1 MQLSNVSD
9 AGLSPMGNPQF
20 RRVFPLE
27 FDLVLHLYLRLF
39 SRFASQTRD
48 NKYLRMS
55 FTEEIAE
62 QAKLAAAD
70 AGFDLAGIAPVR
82 PEDLPELSAFVEWV
96 DAGCAGEM
104 KYLETRTEAGDLRRS
119 SATNAAPWV
128 RSMVVC
134 ALNYNADKPYSV
146 VAADPQRGWISRY
159 AWGSKDYH
167 DALLPRLKQV
177 EAVIKQL
184 AGDRGMTIET
194 RSYVDTGPIL
204 ERVYARHAGIGWI
217 GKNTCIIH
225 PKMGSWLFLGVI
237 LTSLE
242 LPTDTAT
249 PDRCGSCTRCI
260 DACPTN
266 AIVAPG
272 KLDAR
277 LCIAYLTI
285 EKRGT
290 VPEELRSEMGHHI
303 FGCDICQDVCPWN
316 NKAGN
321 APPTSLPEF
330 QPQEPLYH
338 PELRW
343 LAQMDEETYRRVFRG
358 SPVKRTK
365 HSGLKRNVAIAMGNS
380 GNPEFVA
387 DLRKL
392 ADESDPVV
400 AEHAAWAI
408 TKLEGK

>member
-1 MQLSNVSD
+1 M
-9 AGLSPMGNPQF
+9 
-20 RRVFPLE
+20 
-27 FDLVLHLYLRLF
+27 H
-39 SRFASQTRD
+39 
-48 NKYLRMS
+48 
-55 FTEEIAE
+55 
-62 QAKLAAAD
+62 
-70 AGFDLAGIAPVR
+70 
-82 PEDLPELSAFVEWV
+82 
-96 DAGCAGEM
+96 
-104 KYLETRTEAGDLRRS
+104 
-119 SATNAAPWV
+119 
-128 RSMVVC
+128 
-134 ALNYNADKPYSV
+134 
-146 VAADPQRGWISRY
+146 
-159 AWGSKDYH
+159 
-167 DALLPRLKQV
+167 
-177 EAVIKQL
+177 
-184 AGDRGMTIET
+184 
-194 RSYVDTGPIL
+194 
-204 ERVYARHAGIGWI
+204 
-217 GKNTCIIH
+217 H
-225 PKMGSWLFLGVI
+225 PSENGSWLFLGVI

-242 LPTDTAT
+242 LPTDAAT

-330 QPQEPLYH
+330 QPQEQLYH

-343 LAQMDEETYRRVFRG
+343 LAQMDEGTYRRVFHG

-365 HSGLKRNVAIAMGNS
+365 YSGLKRNVAIAMGNS
-380 GNPEFVA
+380 GNPEFVT

-392 ADESDPVV
+392 AGESDPVV

>member
-1 MQLSNVSD
+1 M
-9 AGLSPMGNPQF
+9 A
-20 RRVFPLE
+20 
-27 FDLVLHLYLRLF
+27 
-39 SRFASQTRD
+39 
-48 NKYLRMS
+48 
-55 FTEEIAE
+55 FTQEIA
-62 QAKLAAAD
+62 QGAKLAATD

-82 PEDLPELSAFVEWV
+82 TEDLPELSAFVEWV
-96 DAGCAGEM
+96 DAGRAGEM
-104 KYLETRTEAGDLRRS
+104 KYLETRTEAGELRRS
-119 SATNAAPWV
+119 AATNAAPWV

-134 ALNYNADKPYSV
+134 ALNYSADKPYSV
-146 VAADPQRGWISRY
+146 EADDPQRGWISRY
-159 AWGSKDYH
+159 AWGTKDYH

-177 EAVIKQL
+177 EAAIKQL
-184 AGDRGMTIET
+184 ASERGMTVET

-225 PKMGSWLFLGVI
+225 QEMGSWLFLGVI

-242 LPTDTAT
+242 LPADTAAA
-249 PDRCGSCTRCI
+249 DRCGSCTRCI
-260 DACPTN
+260 DACPTD

-290 VPEELRSEMGHHI
+290 VPEELRSHMGHQI

-321 APPTSLPEF
+321 ALPTSLPEF
-330 QPQEPLYH
+330 QPQEQLYH
-338 PELRW
+338 PDLHW
-343 LAQMDEETYRRVFRG
+343 LAQLDEDAYRRIFRG

-365 HSGLKRNVAIAMGNS
+365 YSGLMRNVAIAMGNS
-380 GNPEFVA
+380 GEKKFLA
-387 DLRKL
+387 DLQEM
-392 ADESDPVV
+392 AGGSDPVV

-408 TKLEGK
+408 TKLEDT

>member
-1 MQLSNVSD
+1 M
-9 AGLSPMGNPQF
+9 A
-20 RRVFPLE
+20 
-27 FDLVLHLYLRLF
+27 
-39 SRFASQTRD
+39 
-48 NKYLRMS
+48 
-55 FTEEIAE
+55 FTQEIA
-62 QAKLAAAD
+62 QGAKLAAAD

-82 PEDLPELSAFVEWV
+82 TEDLPELSAFVEWV
-96 DAGCAGEM
+96 DAGRAGEM

-119 SATNAAPWV
+119 AATNAAPWV

-134 ALNYNADKPYSV
+134 ALNYSADKPYSV
-146 VAADPQRGWISRY
+146 EANDPQRSWISRY
-159 AWGSKDYH
+159 AWGTKDYH

-177 EAVIKQL
+177 EAAIKQL
-184 AGDRGMTIET
+184 ASERGMTVET

-225 PKMGSWLFLGVI
+225 QKMGSWLFLGVI

-242 LPTDTAT
+242 LPADSAGA
-249 PDRCGSCTRCI
+249 DRCGSCTRCI
-260 DACPTN
+260 DACPTD

-290 VPEELRSEMGHHI
+290 VPEELRSHMGHQI

-330 QPQEPLYH
+330 QPQEQLYH
-338 PELRW
+338 PDLHW
-343 LAQMDEETYRRVFRG
+343 LAQLDEDAYRRVFRG

-365 HSGLKRNVAIAMGNS
+365 YSGLRRNVAIAMGNS
-380 GNPEFVA
+380 GEKNFLP
-387 DLRKL
+387 DLQEM
-392 ADESDPVV
+392 AGGADPVV

-408 TKLEGK
+408 TKLEDT

>member
-1 MQLSNVSD
+1 M
-9 AGLSPMGNPQF
+9 
-20 RRVFPLE
+20 VF
-27 FDLVLHLYLRLF
+27 
-39 SRFASQTRD
+39 A
-48 NKYLRMS
+48 
-55 FTEEIAE
+55 EEIAE
-62 QAKLAAAD
+62 TTKCAAAD

-82 PEDLPELSAFVEWV
+82 ADDLPEIAAFVEWV
-96 DAGCAGEM
+96 DAGRAGEM
-104 KYLETRTEAGDLRRS
+104 KYLETRTETGELRRA

-134 ALNYNADKPYSV
+134 ALNYSADKPYSV
-146 VAADPQRGWISRY
+146 DATDPQRGWISRY
-159 AWGSKDYH
+159 AWGSQDYH
-167 DALLPRLKQV
+167 DALLPRLRRV
-177 EAVIKQL
+177 EAVIQQL
-184 AGDRGMTIET
+184 ATERGQAVET

-225 PKMGSWLFLGVI
+225 QKLGSWLFLGVI

-242 LPTDTAT
+242 LPADTAA

-260 DACPTN
+260 DACPTQ

-290 VPEELRSEMGHHI
+290 VPEELRPAMGHHI

-321 APPTSLPEF
+321 ALPTSLPEF
-330 QPQEPLYH
+330 QPQEQLYH
-338 PELRW
+338 PDLRW

-358 SPVKRTK
+358 SPVKRAK
-365 HSGLKRNVAIAMGNS
+365 YEGLKRNVAIAMGNS
-380 GNPEFVA
+380 GDKEFIA
-387 DLRKL
+387 DLQKM
-392 ADESDPVV
+392 ADESGPIV
-400 AEHAAWAI
+400 AEHADWAI
-408 TKLEGK
+408 KKLGNK